1 MRRLKTHSSLSDESA
16 LADESFL
23 QAEVSSKRR
32 SEIEHLLHEISP
44 VRKLPLLGGTSI
56 WERVG

>member
-32 SEIEHLLHEISP
+32 SEIEYLLYEISP
-44 VRKLPLLGGTSI
+44 
-56 WERVG
+56 